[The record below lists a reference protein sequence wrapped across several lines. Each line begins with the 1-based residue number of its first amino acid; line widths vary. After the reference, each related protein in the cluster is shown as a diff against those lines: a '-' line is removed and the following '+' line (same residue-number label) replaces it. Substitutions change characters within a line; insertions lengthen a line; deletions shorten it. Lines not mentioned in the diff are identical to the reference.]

1 MYSQK
6 KIIYVLLAISIVFIL
21 SMTALPEEDT
31 STILPEGTKI
41 FLEKE
46 GKAFFVLDTPIKFEK
61 LEEEG
66 KWMKTQITGWVLKSD
81 MSEVTEEK
89 ESDKQEK
96 NDSNKE
102 DRSEPDGKE
111 TDQVT
116 TGKAGPF
123 HIIVNNLFFRDTVED
138 RFGTKYDSGSR
149 GSFLLVNLV
158 VKNTST
164 AGDKNLYKTD
174 IKLIDERGR
183 QYKSVGISDEQ
194 SFVGGSIKPN
204 EERQGHLVFSVFDD
218 PPPVKLQISGRPCN
232 RCNKYEKVFELPELE
247 MESKNS
253 QS

>member
-6 KIIYVLLAISIVFIL
+6 NLIYVLLAISIVFIL

-31 STILPEGTKI
+31 GKILPEGTKI

-66 KWMKTQITGWVLKSD
+66 KWTKTQITGWVLKSD
-81 MSEVTEEK
+81 ISEVTEEE
-89 ESDKQEK
+89 ESDKQKKSNSSEK
-96 NDSNKE
+96 DLSK
-102 DRSEPDGKE
+102 PDGKE
-111 TDQVT
+111 TDKVI

-123 HIIVNNLFFRDTVED
+123 HIIIKNLFFRDTVED
-138 RFGTKYDSGSR
+138 RFGTEYDSGSR
-149 GSFLLVNLV
+149 GSFLLVDLA

-164 AGDKNLYKTD
+164 AGDRNLYKTD

-183 QYKSVGISDEQ
+183 QYKSVGISNEQ
-194 SFVGGSIKPN
+194 SFVGGSIKSN

-218 PPPVKLQISGRPCN
+218 PLPVKLQISGRPCN
-232 RCNKYEKVFELPELE
+232 RCNKYEKDFELPELE